1 MNYDKSLPMWIENM
15 LCDPIPL
22 CTCMKTNSFAIT
34 ICIVL
39 DKPYHGSEW
48 QIRHK
53 SINNID
59 SNSIQFIH
67 PKCYMQRTNKFV
79 TKSYRNLFWN
89 NGKWFEQFF
98 VNDWHPNVMNGT
110 LRVEFVW
117 CMTFYTRFCNRWY
130 CHSTWARTHYSF
142 KKLNQICGSEIIN
155 SIKSGC
161 NNTSN

>member
-1 MNYDKSLPMWIENM
+1 MNYDKSLLMWIENM

-39 DKPYHGSEW
+39 DKPYHESEW
-48 QIRHK
+48 QIGHK

-59 SNSIQFIH
+59 SNGIQFIH

-89 NGKWFEQFF
+89 NGEWVWAILRQWLASQCNEW
-98 VNDWHPNVMNGT
+98 D

-117 CMTFYTRFCNRWY
+117 CMTFYTRFCNWWY

-142 KKLNQICGSEIIN
+142 QKLNQICRSEIIN